1 MRKHAAF
8 IAFVLALGTVAG
20 LTPASSA
27 SSVQVP
33 ELLPLP
39 LDWYPESL
47 AVSEQGV
54 FYVGS
59 WRQGAVARIKPG
71 ASKPEI
77 LIAPGSNGL
86 ANGQGMLLDSARRL
100 LWVCSGSMGFTTVPT
115 TPSALKS
122 YDLESGA
129 PRGSYAMPDQGYC
142 NDVAQDKRGVL
153 YVTDS
158 LHPRLLRFD
167 AALGE
172 LVIWKESPAFDTG
185 DKYFLNG
192 IAIDAQQRMVVSTVS
207 AQRYLLRL
215 AIDAHGEA
223 GEVTRIAAPRT
234 LKNADAIR
242 SLGADRLLIFE
253 SNAFGH
259 DGPYG
264 GSVVVAQLTG
274 ERISSLTPVAG
285 GLNDPSSGVVYGDR
299 VYFIESKY
307 GLLLAHPHDDAAIP
321 RNVPFDVQSRPL
333 PH

>member
-1 MRKHAAF
+1 MKKCTAF
-8 IAFVLALGTVAG
+8 GALALAFTVLSG
-20 LTPASSA
+20 VSPASSA
-27 SSVQVP
+27 APPRVP

-77 LIAPGSNGL
+77 MIAAGSNGL
-86 ANGQGMLLDSARRL
+86 ENGQGMLIDSARHL
-100 LWVCSGSMGFTTVPT
+100 LWVCSGSMGFTTVPA

-122 YDLESGA
+122 YDLETGA
-129 PRGSYAMPDQGYC
+129 PRGNYVMPELGYC
-142 NDVAQDKRGVL
+142 NDLAQDKRGAL
-153 YVTDS
+153 YITDS
-158 LHPRLLRFD
+158 LHARILRFD
-167 AALGE
+167 AAASK
-172 LVIWKESPAFDTG
+172 LVIWKESPAFGTG

-192 IAIDAQQRMVVSTVS
+192 IAIDAQQRLYVSTVS
-207 AQRYLLRL
+207 AQPYLLRL
-215 AIDAHGEA
+215 AIGAHGEP
-223 GEVTRIAAPRT
+223 GDVTRIAAPRT
-234 LKNADAIR
+234 LKNADGIR
-242 SLGADRLLIFE
+242 TLGADRLLIFE

-264 GSVVVAQLTG
+264 GAVVVAQLDG
-274 ERISSLTPVAG
+274 ERISTLTPIAA

-321 RNVPFDVQSRPL
+321 RNVPFDVESRPL